1 MFLSKECMTEKHGK
15 TAGEKIAEKIEFYVV
30 SDTLCD
36 YLLSLKS
43 QSSELV
49 WVGCLSCPGT
59 SERCDRSAHAQELPA
74 SVWVRNVAACFW
86 GSVPEESGLRGCY
99 LFIPVVTLLISNSFV
114 LYCYCLKLPR

>member
-36 YLLSLKS
+36 YLLSLMS

-49 WVGCLSCPGT
+49 WVGCPSSRDLRALRQVCPCTGAPSKCLGT
-59 SERCDRSAHAQELPA
+59 
-74 SVWVRNVAACFW
+74 
-86 GSVPEESGLRGCY
+86 
-99 LFIPVVTLLISNSFV
+99 
-114 LYCYCLKLPR
+114 